1 MELSGPAVV
10 FQQLGVVCVVD
21 FEWVVVR
28 IVFDVVVSEVEV
40 VEVGEVL

>member
-1 MELSGPAVV
+1 MF

-21 FEWVVVR
+21 FERVVVR
-28 IVFDVVVSEVEV
+28 IVIDVIVSEVEV